1 MFTLIRQRLAMLV
14 FVLFGVSIVTFLIS
28 HAIPG
33 DPASALAGPRPSPE
47 VLASIRAQYGLDK
60 PLPLQYVK
68 YLTDLSHGD
77 LGTSIRSQTP
87 VLDDLLTFF
96 PATLELIT
104 FAFLFAVTLGIPL
117 GVIAAIKKNKI
128 TDYLIRIFAVG
139 GVSIP
144 LFWGGLVMI
153 LIFYARLSW
162 FPASGRLDIEL
173 SSPNPVTNFYTID
186 SLIAGDMTAF
196 TNSLRH
202 LAMPAIAL
210 GYVQLAFIV
219 RQVRSSMLEALS
231 EDYYL
236 TGRANGL
243 KLRFLTI
250 RYALRNALIP
260 SITIIGLSFG
270 SLLGGAVVTE
280 TVFDWPGM
288 GKFVTESI
296 LGRDFPAIMGFTVII
311 ALAYVLINLF
321 VDLLVYSLDPQT
333 RK

>member
-1 MFTLIRQRLAMLV
+1 M
-14 FVLFGVSIVTFLIS
+14 
-28 HAIPG
+28 
-33 DPASALAGPRPSPE
+33 AGPRPSPE
-47 VLASIRAQYGLDK
+47 VLASIREQYGLDK

-68 YLTDLSHGD
+68 YVNDLVHGD

-87 VLDDLLTFF
+87 VLGELLTFF
-96 PATLELIT
+96 PATLELIS
-104 FAFLFAVTLGIPL
+104 FAFIFAVLVGIPL
-117 GVIAAIKKNKI
+117 GVIAAVKRNKI

-173 SSPNPVTNFYTID
+173 TSPNPVTNFYTID

-196 TNSLRH
+196 SNSLRH

-219 RQVRSSMLEALS
+219 RQVRSSMLETLS

-243 KLRFLTI
+243 EKRFLTI

-280 TVFDWPGM
+280 TIFDWPGM

-296 LGRDFPAIMGFTVII
+296 LGRDFPAIMGFTIII
-311 ALAYVLINLF
+311 ALAYVLINLV
-321 VDLLVYSLDPQT
+321 VDLMVYALDPQT